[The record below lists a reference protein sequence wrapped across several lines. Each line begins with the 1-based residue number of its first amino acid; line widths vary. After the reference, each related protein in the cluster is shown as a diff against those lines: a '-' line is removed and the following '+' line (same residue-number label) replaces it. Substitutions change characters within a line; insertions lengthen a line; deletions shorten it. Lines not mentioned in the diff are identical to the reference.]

1 MRNVCLRS
9 GFRILETFSA
19 IVDIQGQGPAG
30 SELHLED
37 QGKRVAAT
45 LRGYRGK
52 AIPVVTKLQGSIEKS
67 SRWGEGPPV
76 ARCDRQA
83 RTTEVRWKLRGI
95 TPAYFKASKE

>member
-1 MRNVCLRS
+1 VRNVCLRS

-52 AIPVVTKLQGSIEKS
+52 AIPVVTKLQGSIES
-67 SRWGEGPPV
+67 LAGGERAHQLQGATV
-76 ARCDRQA
+76 RQGQ
-83 RTTEVRWKLRGI
+83 RRSGG
-95 TPAYFKASKE
+95 S